1 MSVSLIDGHIDDET
15 VKMSAA
21 EIIDYIENKVQIDV
35 GVLSAE
41 EIVKTTEVFEATI
54 ELIESAE
61 QLEKDNALLSQ
72 EVAELKKVN
81 KDLETESSIN
91 EGTMRAYRE
100 ACENA
105 QDEAVKDFCHF
116 LIDKAENGSVEI
128 YMLPDLVV
136 EWGSP
141 SRKAAKVMNELD
153 DTYIGSHKGRG
164 KLRES
169 DTVALLRI
177 IRSIKARLKR
187 AREIPYIQRPTAWA
201 LYHVWREED
210 CRK

>member
-1 MSVSLIDGHIDDET
+1 MSVSLINGHIDDET

-21 EIIDYIENKVQIDV
+21 EVVDYIENKVQIDV

-41 EIVKTTEVFEATI
+41 EIVKTTEVFDTAI

-61 QLEKDNALLSQ
+61 QLEKDNALLRQ
-72 EVAELKKVN
+72 EVAELKKNN
-81 KDLETESSIN
+81 KDLEAKASIN
-91 EGTMRAYRE
+91 KGAMRAYRD

-116 LIDKAENGSVEI
+116 LIDKAENGIIEI

-141 SRKAAKVMNELD
+141 SRKSEKVTNEINEALD
-153 DTYIGSHKGRG
+153 KASATLRSGSLTGKGFYETRFE
-164 KLRES
+164 RVE
-169 DTVALLRI
+169 
-177 IRSIKARLKR
+177 
-187 AREIPYIQRPTAWA
+187 
-201 LYHVWREED
+201 
-210 CRK
+210 

>member
-1 MSVSLIDGHIDDET
+1 MKFSVAEVIDFIN
-15 VKMSAA
+15 
-21 EIIDYIENKVQIDV
+21 NKVQIDV
-35 GVLSAE
+35 RVLSAE
-41 EIVKTTEVFEATI
+41 EIMKTTEVFETAI
-54 ELIESAE
+54 ELIENAE
-61 QLEKDNALLSQ
+61 QLEKDNALLRQ

-81 KDLETESSIN
+81 KDLETEASIN
-91 EGTMRAYRE
+91 KGAMRAYRE

-105 QDEAVKDFCHF
+105 QDEAVKDFSCF
-116 LIDKAENGSVEI
+116 LIDKAKEGSVEI
-128 YMLPDLVV
+128 CMLPDLVV

-141 SRKAAKVMNELD
+141 SRKSAELMQELN

-164 KLRES
+164 KTRES

>member
-1 MSVSLIDGHIDDET
+1 MLNDER
-15 VKMSAA
+15 KMSAA
-21 EIIDYIENKVQIDV
+21 EIVDYIENKVQIDV
-35 GVLSAE
+35 GVLTAE
-41 EIVKTTEVFEATI
+41 EIVKTTEVFDTAI
-54 ELIESAE
+54 ELIENAE
-61 QLEKDNALLSQ
+61 QLEKDNALLRQ

-81 KDLETESSIN
+81 KNLETDVSIN
-91 EGTMRAYRE
+91 KGALRAYRE

-116 LIDKAENGSVEI
+116 LIDKSENGSIAIDE
-128 YMLPDLVV
+128 LPDLVV

-141 SRKAAKVMNELD
+141 SRKAAEVMNEPD

-164 KLRES
+164 KVRES

-177 IRSIKARLKR
+177 VRSIKARLKR
-187 AREIPYIQRPTAWA
+187 AREIPYIQKPTAWA

>member
-1 MSVSLIDGHIDDET
+1 MSNERKMSV
-15 VKMSAA
+15 A
-21 EIIDYIENKVQIDV
+21 EVVDYIENKVQIDV

-41 EIVKTTEVFEATI
+41 EIVKTTEVFDTAI

-61 QLEKDNALLSQ
+61 QLEKDNALIRQ
-72 EVAELKKVN
+72 ELAELKKVN
-81 KDLETESSIN
+81 KNLETDASIN
-91 EGTMRAYRE
+91 KGAMRAYRE

-105 QDEAVKDFCHF
+105 QDEAVKDFSCF
-116 LIDKAENGSVEI
+116 LIDKAENGSLDI
-128 YMLPDLVV
+128 CMLPDLVV
-136 EWGSP
+136 EWKSP
-141 SRKAAKVMNELD
+141 SRKSAELMQELN

-169 DTVALLRI
+169 DTVAMLRI
-177 IRSIKARLKR
+177 VRSIKSNLKR
-187 AREIPYIQRPTAWA
+187 AREIPYVQKPTAWA

>member
-1 MSVSLIDGHIDDET
+1 MCTER
-15 VKMSAA
+15 KMSAA
-21 EIIDYIENKVQIDV
+21 EVVDYIENKLQIDV
-35 GVLSAE
+35 KVLSAE
-41 EIVKTTEVFEATI
+41 EIVKATEVFEAAL
-54 ELIESAE
+54 EMIESAE
-61 QLEKDNALLSQ
+61 QLEKDNALLRQ

-81 KDLETESSIN
+81 KSLETDASIN
-91 EGTMRAYRE
+91 KGAMRAYRE

-141 SRKAAKVMNELD
+141 SRKSAELVQELN